1 LQLVYPAHSFVVA
14 VEFPSISAPS
24 AQTDERRH
32 DTTIT
37 DSTGLGFNPIAQ
49 CLMILVSFSDDCRL
63 MDSIFCSM
71 FRRMKT
77 GRPRPE
83 VSWWL
88 DNKLVDHTYIG
99 TSENVVQ
106 NVLVIPQLQRHHLH
120 AILRCQASN
129 YFGVRNNTP
138 TYTPYPT
145 IAPFGQQQQSPHHS
159 RQQQQQSTIVSS
171 VQLDLNRESFF
182 IKFQV

>member
-1 LQLVYPAHSFVVA
+1 LL
-14 VEFPSISAPS
+14 
-24 AQTDERRH
+24 
-32 DTTIT
+32 
-37 DSTGLGFNPIAQ
+37 
-49 CLMILVSFSDDCRL
+49 FS
-63 MDSIFCSM
+63 SG
-71 FRRMKT
+71 T
-77 GRPRPE
+77 AGRPRPE

-129 YFGVRNNTP
+129 YFGVRNNTSP
-138 TYTPYPT
+138 YTPYPT
-145 IAPFGQQQQSPHHS
+145 ITPYGQQQQQQQQQSSHHI

-171 VQLDLNRESFF
+171 VQLDLNCELLNVF
-182 IKFQV
+182 IFIFYLSK